1 MWSTEASMEHL
12 QTAVDWVAVERGVTE
27 HIRSVLA
34 VAAGSPELFNER
46 YPEFRHPEI
55 SLEQALQ
62 VFITHSSTVAE
73 HFGWSKM
80 PGVLA
85 QTILL
90 WTDCLREGGYHPVP
104 VLVVHH
110 FLAETAVPSIS
121 DEVTTIVARAE
132 IDFLIDQ

>member
-1 MWSTEASMEHL
+1 MEHL
-12 QTAVDWVAVERGVTE
+12 QTALDWVVLERGVTE

-62 VFITHSSTVAE
+62 VFITHRSAVAE
-73 HFGWSKM
+73 HFGWSEM
-80 PGVLA
+80 PGLLA
-85 QTILL
+85 QTILP
-90 WTDCLREGGYHPVP
+90 WVDYLRDGGYHPVP
-104 VLVVHH
+104 VLAAHH

-121 DEVTTIVARAE
+121 DEVATIVARAE
-132 IDFLIDQ
+132 IDFLIGQ